1 MTQSQTALEE
11 RVRNRILSNPDMLL
25 EDADLMSA
33 LVSANERNHGRNVVD
48 LRGVAM
54 TRLEGRLDRL
64 EDLHRTVISAAYDNL
79 AGTHQ
84 VHRAILR
91 MMDARDFE
99 TFLSDL
105 GGEVADML
113 QVDTMR
119 LVLETLETEN
129 DPALDRLGRVLS
141 SAEPGFVTT
150 YIDRGRDAPN
160 RNVVLR
166 RLPDGSAIFGRAV
179 KSEAC
184 LRLDFGPGRMPGMLV
199 MGSRDENR
207 FTPQQGIDLLDFFAG
222 CFERVMR
229 TWLD

>member
-33 LVSANERNHGRNVVD
+33 LVSANERSHGRNVVD

-105 GGEVADML
+105 GGEVAEML

-119 LVLETLETEN
+119 LVLETHETES
-129 DPALDRLGRVLS
+129 DPALDRLSRVLC

-150 YIDRGRDAPN
+150 YIDRGRDAPH

-166 RLPDGSAIFGRAV
+166 RIPDGSAIFGRAV
-179 KSEAC
+179 TSEAC

-199 MGSRDENR
+199 MGSRDAER

-229 TWLD
+229 NWLD